1 MPASPVP
8 GPLRLV
14 CDDDGVRLDRFLA
27 ARVAETSRRRAA
39 AIIAAGA
46 VRVNGRTAAKGQ
58 LLRRGDA
65 VDVSAAA
72 LLPGALRPEPEL
84 AVPILYQDDV
94 LIALA
99 KPAGMPAVALHASDC
114 GTAAN
119 FLIAHAPDTI
129 TAGRMPLEAGLVH
142 RLDNGTSG
150 VLLAARSPAAWQE
163 LRLQFRRGQVDKRYL
178 AWVDGLVSGGGELR
192 EPIAHHPR
200 RAQLMVACPEPA
212 RAAALRARPAAT
224 SYRPLE
230 QRGGATLLAVTIATG
245 VRHQIRVHLAAAGH
259 PLCGDPLYGGSP
271 APRLMLHAAELVV
284 RHPRDGQRLPIGCP
298 PPPDFGVAG

>member
-1 MPASPVP
+1 VPASPVP

-27 ARVAETSRRRAA
+27 ARMAETSRRRAA

-46 VRVNGRTAAKGQ
+46 VRVNGRAVAKGQ

-65 VDVSAAA
+65 VDISASG
-72 LLPGALRPEPEL
+72 LLPDALRPEPEL
-84 AVPILYQDDV
+84 AVPILYEDDV

-99 KPAGMPAVALHASDC
+99 KPAGMPAVALHTSDC

-119 FLIAHAPDTI
+119 FLIAQAPDTI
-129 TAGRMPLEAGLVH
+129 AAGPTPLEAGLVH

-150 VLLAARSPAAWQE
+150 VLLAARSPAAWQA
-163 LRLQFRRGQVDKRYL
+163 LRLQFRRRQVDKRYL
-178 AWVDGLVSGGGELR
+178 AWVDGLVGDGGEQR

-200 RAQLMVACPEPA
+200 QAQLMVTCPDPA
-212 RAAALRARPAAT
+212 RAATLRARPAAT
-224 SYRPLE
+224 SYRPIE
-230 QRGGATLLAVTIATG
+230 QRGGATLLAVTIASG
-245 VRHQIRVHLAAAGH
+245 VRHQIRVHLAGIGH

-271 APRLMLHAAELVV
+271 APRLMLHATEVAV
-284 RHPRDGQRLPIGCP
+284 RHPRDGQRLSISCP